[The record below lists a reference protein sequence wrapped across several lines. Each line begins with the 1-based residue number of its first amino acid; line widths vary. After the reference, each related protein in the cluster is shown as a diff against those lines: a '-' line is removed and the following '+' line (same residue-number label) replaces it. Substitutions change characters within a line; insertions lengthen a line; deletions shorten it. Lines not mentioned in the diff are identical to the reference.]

1 MDSEERKAAPAQAA
15 SAGEENKP
23 AETPQNGGPTD
34 GEEKLPRDGK
44 PEKPAAEPLHSQ
56 QSGKKKNKSR
66 PVTHYL
72 TILFAV
78 AFLLLLMSFFMQQ
91 RNHEAI
97 MNLNSSVDNAQ
108 TVTDLELAKQQL
120 EFKLET
126 NQKDLD
132 QAKTENETLSQ
143 QLDDQKK
150 ATQALDWLRQ
160 IEAAYRQG
168 TYSTARQLLSQFQAA
183 NLTGDLPDD
192 SVVAG
197 GTSPAQSYQN
207 LVKALT

>member
-1 MDSEERKAAPAQAA
+1 MDSEEKNPIAPDAP
-15 SAGEENKP
+15 SAEAK
-23 AETPQNGGPTD
+23 ETPQTSEKAP
-34 GEEKLPRDGK
+34 GEPESTK
-44 PEKPAAEPLHSQ
+44 PEAEPLHSAQ
-56 QSGKKKNKSR
+56 TAKKKNKTR

-72 TILFAV
+72 TILFVV

-97 MNLNSSVDNAQ
+97 MDITSSVDNAQ

-120 EFKLET
+120 EFKLESS
-126 NQKDLD
+126 QKTLD
-132 QAKTENETLSQ
+132 QVKTENETLSQ

-150 ATQALDWLRQ
+150 AVQALDWLRQ

-168 TYSTARQLLSQFQAA
+168 TYSSARQLLSQFQAA

-192 SVVAG
+192 SAVQG